1 MNVLVNYII
10 VDWLWSKYQKSPTV
24 GHTGSN
30 ACGDMSGH

>member
-10 VDWLWSKYQKSPTV
+10 VDCSGLSTKKSPTV

-30 ACGDMSGH
+30 ACGDMSSH